1 MRSATAVAPAPQRQR
16 VSWDK
21 RKKQLTPYVLLSPA
35 IGIVI
40 WVLGFAV
47 WDSIVLSMREYEFMI
62 LGEPTFVGLSN
73 YARLFRDPVFL
84 SSLQITIIFVVGC
97 VALGLVT
104 STIFALA
111 LYRLVKAQKFFSA
124 LALIPFLIS
133 GVAVGVMFRFLFSGR
148 GGLVNLSLE
157 ALNQTPVAW
166 LSSPTLALIIAIIA
180 TVWQKAPVTTLI
192 ILAGLQNIDKQTLEA
207 AEIDGAGSF
216 QVFRRITFPLILP
229 SLAISLIWMN
239 FVAFSM
245 FDIIL
250 AMTRG
255 GPGRATEVMAV
266 RMYYAAFEQ
275 FDMPIGA
282 AILVILLAINVTV
295 SLVVIKLAKI

>member
-1 MRSATAVAPAPQRQR
+1 MGAATEVAPAPERQR
-16 VSWDK
+16 VSWEK
-21 RKKQLTPYVLLSPA
+21 RKKQLTPYVLLFPA
-35 IGIVI
+35 IGLVI

-47 WDSIVLSMREYEFMI
+47 WDSIVLSLREYEFMI
-62 LGEPTFVGLSN
+62 LGEPTFVGLDN
-73 YARLFRDPVFL
+73 YAELARDPVFL
-84 SSLQITIIFVVGC
+84 SSLRVTVVFVIGC

-133 GVAVGVMFRFLFSGR
+133 GVAVGVMYRFLFSGR

-157 ALNQTPVAW
+157 AIGQAPVAW
-166 LSSPTLALIIAIIA
+166 MSSPTLALLIAIVA
-180 TVWQKAPVTTLI
+180 TVWQKAPVITLI
-192 ILAGLQNIDKQTLEA
+192 ILAGLQNIDKQILEA
-207 AEIDGAGSF
+207 AEIDGASSW
-216 QVFRRITFPLILP
+216 QTFRRITFPMILP
-229 SLAISLIWMN
+229 SLGIALIWMN

-255 GPGRATEVMAV
+255 GPGRATEVLAV